1 MEASALPATVGLAR
15 PRIAI
20 STSLLRLRSDEQLV
34 TLFREGDEDAFRII
48 HDRYRARLLAYAR
61 QMLSRSGQD
70 SEDALQEVFVRAYY
84 GLRANHR
91 DLALRPWLYRVAHN
105 RCVDVL
111 RHNQTIPVDP
121 ADAGVSDQ
129 HDPAARAEQRDV
141 LRRLIADVRRL
152 PEQQRSAL
160 LMRELS
166 GMSYDDVAGALGVSV
181 PAVKSLLVRA
191 RVGLAAASE
200 ARNTACAQIREDL
213 ILAHDRGVR
222 ASGLARRHMRDCPGC
237 REFRSEFRGV
247 NRQLAAL
254 SPTLGPIGV
263 IANLLGIGG
272 GGGAAVGS
280 GVAGGSV
287 AAAGGAAGTGAAASA
302 GLLAGGAGHVVTLLA
317 AAVVTAGGAVEIQR
331 TLSAPVRHRV
341 YHHASRPGSRDS
353 DAATT
358 TGQATAGG
366 AAPGSAPGAFG
377 ARSPAAPLTGSNPPP
392 VGAGA
397 SYAARAL
404 RGSPSV
410 PISQSLNPDH
420 LLYNTNNPAGT
431 PTGAGS
437 TSAAGL
443 PTDIGPSTGPSTG
456 TGTTGTSTST
466 GASTGTGTST
476 GTGSGTS
483 TGASSGPAGAPTGT
497 APGTAPA
504 GTPTPTGTGS
514 PIGSGAPA
522 AAGPAPA
529 PAAGSGPPAPTTGS
543 GVRTGTRAP
552 GRSGTSTPPRTPG
565 RSATS
570 TPPRTPRTT
579 GAAGLGKTVG
589 ARASRGGH
597 VIKLVTAKRY
607 VHPPGFALG
616 TLLAR

>member
-1 MEASALPATVGLAR
+1 MVKGHLVEASALPATVGLAR

-34 TLFREGDEDAFRII
+34 TLFRDGNEDAFRII

-61 QMLSRSGQD
+61 QMLSASGQD

-121 ADAGVSDQ
+121 ADARMPDQ
-129 HDPAARAEQRDV
+129 QDPAARAEQRDV

-166 GMSYDDVAGALGVSV
+166 GMSYGDVAGALGVSV

-200 ARNTACAQIREDL
+200 ARNTACAEIREEL

-222 ASGLARRHMRDCPGC
+222 ASGLARRHMHECQGC
-237 REFRSEFRGV
+237 REFGSEVRGV
-247 NRQLAAL
+247 SRQLAAL
-254 SPTLGPIGV
+254 TPTLGPLGV

-272 GGGAAVGS
+272 GGGAAAGS
-280 GVAGGSV
+280 GVAGGSA
-287 AAAGGAAGTGAAASA
+287 AAAGAAAGTGAAASA
-302 GLLAGGAGHVVTLLA
+302 GLLASGVGHVVTLLA

-331 TLSAPVRHRV
+331 TLSAPVAHRV
-341 YHHASRPGSRDS
+341 HHHASRFDS
-353 DAATT
+353 DHSVGASTAAQ
-358 TGQATAGG
+358 GAAAG
-366 AAPGSAPGAFG
+366 AAPASVATAFG
-377 ARSPAAPLTGSNPPP
+377 APAPASALTASTPAPA
-392 VGAGA
+392 GAGA

-410 PISQSLNPDH
+410 PISQSLDPDQ
-420 LLYNTNNPAGT
+420 LLYSTTNPAGISTQSGSTSPAGPAT
-431 PTGAGS
+431 PTGSGS
-437 TSAAGL
+437 
-443 PTDIGPSTGPSTG
+443 STG
-456 TGTTGTSTST
+456 TGTPTGTGTGTGTGAGSGPSGVPTGTTPGTGPAGTPIPTGTSSPTGSGTPGTTGPTSSPAAGSATPAPTSGSSTRTPAPGSGGTSTST
-466 GASTGTGTST
+466 G
-476 GTGSGTS
+476 
-483 TGASSGPAGAPTGT
+483 
-497 APGTAPA
+497 
-504 GTPTPTGTGS
+504 
-514 PIGSGAPA
+514 
-522 AAGPAPA
+522 
-529 PAAGSGPPAPTTGS
+529 
-543 GVRTGTRAP
+543 
-552 GRSGTSTPPRTPG
+552 
-565 RSATS
+565 
-570 TPPRTPRTT
+570 TPRTT
-579 GAAGLGKTVG
+579 GSTIGKTVG
-589 ARASRGGH
+589 TGAASGGH
-597 VIKLVTAKRY
+597 VIRLVTAKR
-607 VHPPGFALG
+607 HIRPHAFALG

>member
-1 MEASALPATVGLAR
+1 VEASALPATVGLAR

-34 TLFREGDEDAFRII
+34 TLFRDGNEDAFRII

-61 QMLSRSGQD
+61 QMLSASGQD

-121 ADAGVSDQ
+121 ADARMPDQ
-129 HDPAARAEQRDV
+129 QDPAARAEQRDV

-166 GMSYDDVAGALGVSV
+166 GMSYGDVAGALGVSV

-200 ARNTACAQIREDL
+200 ARNTACAEIREEL

-222 ASGLARRHMRDCPGC
+222 ASGLARRHMHECQGC
-237 REFRSEFRGV
+237 REFRSEVRGV
-247 NRQLAAL
+247 SRQLAAL
-254 SPTLGPIGV
+254 TPTLGPLGV

-272 GGGAAVGS
+272 GGGAAAGS
-280 GVAGGSV
+280 GVAGGSA

-302 GLLAGGAGHVVTLLA
+302 GLLASGVGHVVTLLA

-331 TLSAPVRHRV
+331 TLSAPVAHRV
-341 YHHASRPGSRDS
+341 HHHASRFDS
-353 DAATT
+353 DHSVGASTAAQ
-358 TGQATAGG
+358 GAAAG
-366 AAPGSAPGAFG
+366 AAPASVATAFG
-377 ARSPAAPLTGSNPPP
+377 ARPPASGLTASTPAPA
-392 VGAGA
+392 GAGA

-410 PISQSLNPDH
+410 PISQSLDPDQ
-420 LLYNTNNPAGT
+420 LLYSTTNPAGISTQSGSTSPAGPAT
-431 PTGAGS
+431 PTGSGS
-437 TSAAGL
+437 
-443 PTDIGPSTGPSTG
+443 STG
-456 TGTTGTSTST
+456 TGTPTGTGTGTGTGAGSGPSGVPTGTTPGTGPAGTPIPTGTSSPTGSGTPGTTGPTSSPAAGSATPAPTSGSSTRTPAPGSGGTSTST
-466 GASTGTGTST
+466 G
-476 GTGSGTS
+476 
-483 TGASSGPAGAPTGT
+483 
-497 APGTAPA
+497 
-504 GTPTPTGTGS
+504 
-514 PIGSGAPA
+514 
-522 AAGPAPA
+522 
-529 PAAGSGPPAPTTGS
+529 
-543 GVRTGTRAP
+543 
-552 GRSGTSTPPRTPG
+552 
-565 RSATS
+565 
-570 TPPRTPRTT
+570 TPRTT
-579 GAAGLGKTVG
+579 GSTIGKTVG
-589 ARASRGGH
+589 TGAASGGH
-597 VIKLVTAKRY
+597 VIRLVTAKR
-607 VHPPGFALG
+607 HIRPHAFALG